1 MPKSSLAYVLAIVLA
16 LTGCASNNAAD
27 NSHLFAENSVV
38 KADSKTADIS
48 ITTDSVS
55 IEQEETTNVFNN
67 SDKIYAVWTESEE
80 IELED
85 AIASSNCIVLSKYV
99 SYEATDDYVDYCFEP
114 IEIYKG
120 RVDGLVDGR
129 FFVRWEK
136 EYSDE
141 TDLKFAEG
149 AYILPLK
156 YVNSVYFDYPVYND
170 IGHYIIPC
178 NADGGLE
185 VISTGGITFNVP
197 DQLTSEKEFV
207 ELAKLIEDTSEEL
220 FRDYISSS
228 SLGDIIS
235 GSDFIAKAKISK
247 EPLQSGSDR
256 GIYTCELIQV
266 YKGQIEQSFECVLK
280 YDSVTVGEEYYLF
293 LTKNSPDSKIYK
305 ISSKNSNYK
314 SSDTRVLIS
323 LEENG
328 LI

>member
-1 MPKSSLAYVLAIVLA
+1 MTYFRGRIYAPSANFRSVSSEY
-16 LTGCASNNAAD
+16 SF
-27 NSHLFAENSVV
+27 SHLTKNR
-38 KADSKTADIS
+38 
-48 ITTDSVS
+48 
-55 IEQEETTNVFNN
+55 
-67 SDKIYAVWTESEE
+67 
-80 IELED
+80 
-85 AIASSNCIVLSKYV
+85 
-99 SYEATDDYVDYCFEP
+99 P
-114 IEIYKG
+114 
-120 RVDGLVDGR
+120 
-129 FFVRWEK
+129 
-136 EYSDE
+136 
-141 TDLKFAEG
+141 
-149 AYILPLK
+149 
-156 YVNSVYFDYPVYND
+156 
-170 IGHYIIPC
+170 
-178 NADGGLE
+178 
-185 VISTGGITFNVP
+185 STKP
-197 DQLTSEKEFV
+197 SEKEFV

-305 ISSKNSNYK
+305 ISSKNSIYK

>member
-1 MPKSSLAYVLAIVLA
+1 M
-16 LTGCASNNAAD
+16 
-27 NSHLFAENSVV
+27 V

-185 VISTGGITFNVP
+185 VISTGRDNIQRSRSTDVR
-197 DQLTSEKEFV
+197 KECRRIG
-207 ELAKLIEDTSEEL
+207 KLIEDTSEEL
-220 FRDYISSS
+220 
-228 SLGDIIS
+228 LEIIS
-235 GSDFIAKAKISK
+235 AH
-247 EPLQSGSDR
+247 R
-256 GIYTCELIQV
+256 H
-266 YKGQIEQSFECVLK
+266 
-280 YDSVTVGEEYYLF
+280 
-293 LTKNSPDSKIYK
+293 
-305 ISSKNSNYK
+305 
-314 SSDTRVLIS
+314 
-323 LEENG
+323 
-328 LI
+328 

>member
-27 NSHLFAENSVV
+27 NSHLSAENSVV

-247 EPLQSGSDR
+247 ATPH
-256 GIYTCELIQV
+256 
-266 YKGQIEQSFECVLK
+266 
-280 YDSVTVGEEYYLF
+280 
-293 LTKNSPDSKIYK
+293 N
-305 ISSKNSNYK
+305 
-314 SSDTRVLIS
+314 
-323 LEENG
+323 
-328 LI
+328 